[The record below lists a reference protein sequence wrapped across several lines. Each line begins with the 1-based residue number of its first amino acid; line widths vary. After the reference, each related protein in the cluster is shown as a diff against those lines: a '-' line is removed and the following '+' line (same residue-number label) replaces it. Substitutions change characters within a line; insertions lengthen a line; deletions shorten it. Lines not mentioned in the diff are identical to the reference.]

1 MNILFL
7 GPSGSGKGTQAK
19 LLVEKYGFKYVVTGD
34 LLRAAAINR
43 EDIRQILKEGRLVP
57 ASISFELIKEAI
69 GEKMENVILDGFPR
83 TLDQYELLKPW
94 LEQTG
99 SKIDLVIVLLVDEE
113 KLINRLSA
121 RRLDP
126 ITGQIYNLV
135 TDLPPADIDVSK
147 LTQREDDKLEAI
159 EKRLTWYKDSVI
171 PLVDKLKEELDVFE
185 VNGDRS
191 IDEIQAELVKIVE
204 ASK

>member
-19 LLVEKYGFKYVVTGD
+19 LLVEKYGFKYVVMGD
-34 LLRAAAINR
+34 LLRAAANSKP
-43 EDIRQILKEGRLVP
+43 EVKEILSQGKLVP
-57 ASISFELIKEAI
+57 TELTFGLVKEAI
-69 GEKMENVILDGFPR
+69 GGRMENVILDGFPR